1 MEYIK
6 YGTYNIPYTIKK
18 SKRKKTLAISISPTA
33 QVIVLSPEFLKKE
46 EIEKLVKKKAQLIIE
61 KQKYFKHL
69 MTLYPNVDKP
79 HSRFKRFSWLL
90 GKKISIKVLMW
101 TSHIQDLKDF
111 LAYLAKKSV
120 LRY

>member
-6 YGTYNIPYTIKK
+6 YGTYNISYTIKR

-46 EIEKLVKKKAQLIIE
+46 EIEKLVKKKAQWIIE

-69 MTLYPNVDKP
+69 MTLYPNADKP
-79 HSRFKRFSWLL
+79 HSLLKEFSCLKS
-90 GKKISIKVLMW
+90 KKICIKVLMW
-101 TSHIQDLKDF
+101 TSHILD
-111 LAYLAKKSV
+111 
-120 LRY
+120 